1 MDMVRAKRSWRSGL
15 DSPES
20 QISPYEDINTKQMR
34 MTGEKFPAL
43 ALGVCDDCH
52 WCYTLVNEKGMVELC
67 PQCEGKLSQIPMGL
81 DEVCIIEE
89 NEKRGL
95 SITFDRRLPLR

>member
-1 MDMVRAKRSWRSGL
+1 MVRAKKSWQPDV

-20 QISPYEDINTKQMR
+20 QISPYEDFNTKQSR
-34 MTGEKFPAL
+34 ITGEKFPTL

-52 WCYTLVNEKGMVELC
+52 WCYTLLNEKGAVSVCPLC
-67 PQCEGKLSQIPMGL
+67 NGKLSKIPMSL

-89 NEKRGL
+89 DEKRGFT
-95 SITFDRRLPLR
+95 ITFDRKLPLR